1 MGQFQIPGT
10 SVTYSNPK
18 QVDQNTLVFS
28 SGSPY
33 PILNGAAGGW
43 VPVVAG
49 SPWQPNLVPAN
60 PGLALAIPQ
69 PGTFDASPPT
79 APPVQFNKTSV
90 PASDPIVGGKAI
102 PGTSVTFKSP
112 A

>member
-1 MGQFQIPGT
+1 MSQFTIPGT

-33 PILNGAAGGW
+33 PILNGAAGSW

-69 PGTFDASPPT
+69 PGTFDASPPN
-79 APPVQFNKTSV
+79 APPIAVNTPPV
-90 PASDPIVGGKAI
+90 PASDPAVGGRTI
-102 PGTSVTFKSP
+102 PGTTSSWKNP